1 MLQQLEAAEKELKR
15 KQDSADED
23 MMMAGMV
30 SYFGCFSFPTF
41 FIDT

>member
-15 KQDSADED
+15 KQDSADQD

-30 SYFGCFSFPTF
+30 GNFSCFFQLV
-41 FIDT
+41 IDTY